1 MARRYNRILKSRKI
15 LQKTKQIVQRA
26 SKFNT
31 QQNLPTITST
41 FTLQNDTVT
50 VLLIDDQAIVGETV
64 RQILTHEKDIL
75 FHYIS
80 APTQAIQ
87 KAVEITPTVILLDL
101 VIPGIDGLMLLRWFR
116 FYEATRDIPIVI
128 LSGKEEPELKAEA
141 FAQGANDYLIKLP

>member
-1 MARRYNRILKSRKI
+1 M
-15 LQKTKQIVQRA
+15 
-26 SKFNT
+26 
-31 QQNLPTITST
+31 PTITST